1 MKYWNCIA
9 CSIPA
14 DTEGAQTSTPSEVVE
29 AEEVL
34 QPLPVEEVE
43 HIIEAE
49 SSEPVETSF
58 SPEYQNLFN
67 SAMGHPQI
75 SPIAQ
80 TNEPVTVPEDVPYT
94 PELLKASEQAQTEPE
109 QVESTISISV
119 DKPENGI
126 VINPNPVSLIKE
138 ATAPDL
144 SNESL
149 LASLQS
155 PSEPVAET
163 STEVAK
169 VPEAPAKPKYT
180 LSDEEF
186 GEICTTVREYSE
198 KYLPTV
204 KLKETISKRF
214 VQNVPKEVYSG
225 HLDAVEKYEVPAIF
239 DPLFYLIPMFSEDPY
254 ACMGMFLDVIS
265 TETDKEE
272 NTERIHDLIDEYKNH
287 YEDTDEEED
296 EEEEEDPDLPT
307 ENVEEN
313 TSEE

>member
-14 DTEGAQTSTPSEVVE
+14 DIEGVQTSTPSDVVKAEEVVE
-29 AEEVL
+29 TA
-34 QPLPVEEVE
+34 PVEEVE
-43 HIIEAE
+43 HIIDIEP
-49 SSEPVETSF
+49 SEPAETSF
-58 SPEYQNLFN
+58 SPEYQNLLNF
-67 SAMGHPQI
+67 AMGHPQI

-80 TNEPVTVPEDVPYT
+80 TSEPVTVPEDVLYT

-126 VINPNPVSLIKE
+126 EINPNPPSLIAD
-138 ATAPDL
+138 ATVPEL
-144 SNESL
+144 STESL

-155 PSEPVAET
+155 SSEPVAET

-272 NTERIHDLIDEYKNH
+272 NMERIHDLIDEYKNH
-287 YEDTDEEED
+287 YEDTDDE

>member
-14 DTEGAQTSTPSEVVE
+14 DTEGAQTSAPSEVVE
-29 AEEVL
+29 AEVVIEAV
-34 QPLPVEEVE
+34 PAEEVE

-49 SSEPVETSF
+49 SSEPAETSF
-58 SPEYQNLFN
+58 SPEYHSLLNF
-67 SAMGHPQI
+67 AMGHPQI

-80 TNEPVTVPEDVPYT
+80 TSEPVTVPEDVLCEPA
-94 PELLKASEQAQTEPE
+94 LLTGIDLAQTKPEPD

-126 VINPNPVSLIKE
+126 EINPNPPSLVE
-138 ATAPDL
+138 EPTVPNL

-155 PSEPVAET
+155 PSEPAAET
-163 STEVAK
+163 APE
-169 VPEAPAKPKYT
+169 EAPAKPKYT

-186 GEICTTVREYSE
+186 GEICATVREYSE

-254 ACMGMFLDVIS
+254 ACMGMFLDVIT
-265 TETDKEE
+265 TETMKED
-272 NTERIHDLIDEYKNH
+272 NMQRILDLIDEYKNH

-307 ENVEEN
+307 ENTEGN

>member
-14 DTEGAQTSTPSEVVE
+14 DTEGAQTSAPSEVVE
-29 AEEVL
+29 AEEVIEAV
-34 QPLPVEEVE
+34 PAEEVE

-49 SSEPVETSF
+49 SSEPAETSF
-58 SPEYQNLFN
+58 SPEYHSLLNF
-67 SAMGHPQI
+67 AMGHPQI

-80 TNEPVTVPEDVPYT
+80 TSEPVTVPEDVLCEPA
-94 PELLKASEQAQTEPE
+94 LLTGIDLAQTKPEPD

-126 VINPNPVSLIKE
+126 EINPNPPSLVE
-138 ATAPDL
+138 EPTVPNF

-163 STEVAK
+163 A
-169 VPEAPAKPKYT
+169 PEAPAKPKYT

-186 GEICTTVREYSE
+186 GEICATVREYSE

-225 HLDAVEKYEVPAIF
+225 HLDAVEEYEYPALF
-239 DPLFYLIPMFSEDPY
+239 DPLFYLIPMCSEDPY

-265 TETDKEE
+265 VETDKEE
-272 NTERIHDLIDEYKNH
+272 NIERIHDLIDEYKNH

-307 ENVEEN
+307 ENTEGN

>member
-14 DTEGAQTSTPSEVVE
+14 DIEGVQTSTPSEVVK
-29 AEEVL
+29 AEEVVETA
-34 QPLPVEEVE
+34 PVEEVE
-43 HIIEAE
+43 HTIEVE
-49 SSEPVETSF
+49 PSEPGETSF
-58 SPEYQNLFN
+58 SPEYQNLLNF
-67 SAMGHPQI
+67 AMGHPQI
-75 SPIAQ
+75 SPIAK
-80 TNEPVTVPEDVPYT
+80 TNEPVTVPEEVLYE
-94 PELLKASEQAQTEPE
+94 PELLKEPEPAQIEPE
-109 QVESTISISV
+109 QVESSISISV
-119 DKPENGI
+119 DGPENGI
-126 VINPNPVSLIKE
+126 VINPNPVSLIEE
-138 ATAPDL
+138 ATSPNL

-155 PSEPVAET
+155 PSEPVVIEKA
-163 STEVAK
+163 
-169 VPEAPAKPKYT
+169 PEAPAKPKYT

-186 GEICTTVREYSE
+186 GEICATVREYSE

-265 TETDKEE
+265 VETDKEE
-272 NTERIHDLIDEYKNH
+272 NMDRIRDLIDEYKNH

>member
-14 DTEGAQTSTPSEVVE
+14 DTEGAQTSAPSEVVE
-29 AEEVL
+29 AEEVIEAV
-34 QPLPVEEVE
+34 PAEEVE

-49 SSEPVETSF
+49 SSEPAETSF
-58 SPEYQNLFN
+58 SPEYHSLLNF
-67 SAMGHPQI
+67 AMGHPQI

-80 TNEPVTVPEDVPYT
+80 TSEPVTVPEDVLCEPA
-94 PELLKASEQAQTEPE
+94 LLTGIDLAQTEPE

-126 VINPNPVSLIKE
+126 EINPNPPSLVE
-138 ATAPDL
+138 EPTVPNL

-163 STEVAK
+163 APE
-169 VPEAPAKPKYT
+169 EAPAKPKYT

-186 GEICTTVREYSE
+186 GEICATVREYSE

-254 ACMGMFLDVIS
+254 ACMGMFLDVIT
-265 TETDKEE
+265 TETMKED
-272 NTERIHDLIDEYKNH
+272 NMQRILDLIDEYKNH

-307 ENVEEN
+307 ENTEGN

>member
-14 DTEGAQTSTPSEVVE
+14 DTEGAQTSAPSEVVE
-29 AEEVL
+29 AEEVIEAV
-34 QPLPVEEVE
+34 PAEEVE

-49 SSEPVETSF
+49 SSEPAETSF
-58 SPEYQNLFN
+58 SPEYHSLLNF
-67 SAMGHPQI
+67 AMGHPQI

-80 TNEPVTVPEDVPYT
+80 TSEPVTVPEDVLCEPA
-94 PELLKASEQAQTEPE
+94 LLTGIDLAQTKPEPD

-126 VINPNPVSLIKE
+126 EINPNPPSLVE
-138 ATAPDL
+138 EPTVPNL

-163 STEVAK
+163 APE
-169 VPEAPAKPKYT
+169 EAPAKPKYT

-186 GEICTTVREYSE
+186 GEICATVREYSE

-254 ACMGMFLDVIS
+254 ACMGMFLDVIT
-265 TETDKEE
+265 TETMKED
-272 NTERIHDLIDEYKNH
+272 NMQRILDLIDEYKNH

-307 ENVEEN
+307 ENTEGN